1 MEGKSGLYML
11 IGIMLMLVAVVMAI
25 GGFVGGTIGVMFI
38 AGLITL
44 IVGVVKWRS
53 PAG

>member
-1 MEGKSGLYML
+1 
-11 IGIMLMLVAVVMAI
+11 MLVAVVLVI
-25 GGFVGGTIGVMFI
+25 GGFVGGFIGLIFI
-38 AGLITL
+38 VGLITL